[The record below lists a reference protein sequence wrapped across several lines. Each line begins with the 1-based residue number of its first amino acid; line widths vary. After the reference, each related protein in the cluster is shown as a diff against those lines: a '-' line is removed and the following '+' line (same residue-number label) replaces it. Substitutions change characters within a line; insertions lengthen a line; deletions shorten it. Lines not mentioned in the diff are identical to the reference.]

1 MTFLRDIMNQF
12 RQIRDT
18 DLFPP
23 TIKPRVNGQTG
34 FKVSFLSHLGCQTP
48 FHCCHSSAFLEQNLR
63 ARDPSWLPPSPLPLT
78 SKVGGNTLVLDTY
91 GEEKERHAEKGQAH
105 TPWNRTLNFS
115 CSMTNVGSYCCG
127 HSERAATTSL
137 LHLQVKNGE

>member
-12 RQIRDT
+12 RQIRNT

-91 GEEKERHAEKGQAH
+91 GEEKERHTEKGQAH